1 VGDAQHHHQA
11 SISTASPTASK
22 RPRPN
27 ATAGPGGVSRLA
39 GSGLV
44 TSINA
49 QNHDSRSSTIHGSST
64 VQAPPQQEYQA
75 RPFKPLAVRAQQP
88 LVMAA
93 KAKAKGKGKSVLKQ
107 VPAAIVKVPQ
117 QRWSSHLTHSSD
129 EDDDIED
136 FQL

>member
-1 VGDAQHHHQA
+1 V
-11 SISTASPTASK
+11 
-22 RPRPN
+22 
-27 ATAGPGGVSRLA
+27 VSGLA

-49 QNHDSRSSTIHGSST
+49 QNHDSRSSTIHCSST
-64 VQAPPQQEYQA
+64 VPVPPHQA
-75 RPFKPLAVRAQQP
+75 RPFKPLAVRAQQQP

-93 KAKAKGKGKSVLKQ
+93 KAKAKGKGKSVSKQ
-107 VPAAIVKVPQ
+107 VLTAIVKVPQ